1 MIVWTTFLRT
11 FCKFVSSIRKSKR
24 SSQCVNSCFLACN
37 VLCMSFKLAK
47 IDNVGRKLMVCTI
60 YLQCMCSTPSI
71 HNGHSTACSS
81 PRSSSSSSIF
91 SSHANGNF
99 NLVIRYPLRPHR
111 QLMVSL
117 WLKLS
122 STTAPNG
129 NWTLEVRGAKE
140 YARFSQNAEITNLKP
155 DSLTETP
162 HHPLDDP

>member
-1 MIVWTTFLRT
+1 MPCITLALVFFEELLPVVSHIHIVKIPSGHTGRLATGFKLTTISAPKKKMIVWITFLRT

-117 WLKLS
+117 
-122 STTAPNG
+122 
-129 NWTLEVRGAKE
+129 
-140 YARFSQNAEITNLKP
+140 
-155 DSLTETP
+155 
-162 HHPLDDP
+162 